1 MQLLAGGH
9 MNSRTLPIENA
20 DLVQPPARA
29 LLTDRY
35 LWWLAANPARICA
48 IGIALVAALQLLAY
62 WPGLMQVDATLQ
74 YDQAISGQFEDW
86 HPPLMAWLWRQ
97 ILPIWPGPAP
107 MLLLQATLYWGGFGI
122 LIAWALRQKRAE
134 LAFAI
139 LACALMPISVARL
152 GSILKDCLM
161 AGALLMATALIAWT
175 WRSKHAGLRLLAA
188 MLIVFAAAMR
198 ANAFMAGA
206 PLLVM
211 LLPEACRRTRL
222 RFVAAAVAT
231 TLALASVIPLSNKL
245 LDARNS
251 DPFLSLIIFD
261 MGGITAK
268 SSVNVFPAM
277 PLRDPVAA
285 NRQCYTPRQWDGY
298 GWWGAP
304 LCPINFDRV
313 RAAFSASG
321 QSPSQAWIAAIAAH
335 PIAYAEH
342 RLAHFNLSVRFLSL
356 WRIKQPLWNSSRTH
370 YLEYQKA
377 PNLLLSAFNFAGSR
391 NAEWPLGWPVVAMGV
406 AAGVIL
412 LGRRLRSQMIAVPL
426 AWSCLFYGGGY
437 LLVGVAAELRYHMWT
452 TMAGM
457 IAGAMVVADIATT
470 PAITRKQLFGA
481 AAPLIVILVL
491 AIGARLLLVPGGFI
505 DIV

>member
-1 MQLLAGGH
+1 MELRAGGH

-20 DLVQPPARA
+20 DLVQPPAQTSLISKCKR
-29 LLTDRY
+29 
-35 LWWLAANPARICA
+35 WLAAHPGRTCA
-48 IGIALVAALQLLAY
+48 IGMALVAALQLLAY

-74 YDQAISGQFEDW
+74 YDQAISGQFDDW
-86 HPPLMAWLWRQ
+86 HPPLLAWLWRQ
-97 ILPIWPGPAP
+97 FLPIWPGPAP
-107 MLLLQATLYWGGFGI
+107 MLLLQAALYWGGFAI
-122 LIAWALRQKRAE
+122 LIAWACREKRTE

-161 AGALLMATALIAWT
+161 AGALLMAAALIAWT
-175 WRSKHAGLRLLAA
+175 WHRKHAGLRLLAA
-188 MLIVFAAAMR
+188 MLIVFAAATR

-211 LLPEACRRTRL
+211 LLPEACRRTRVRL
-222 RFVAAAVAT
+222 VAAAVAAT
-231 TLALASVIPLSNKL
+231 CALALVIPASNKL
-245 LDARNS
+245 LDARAS

-261 MGGITAK
+261 MGGITAN
-268 SSVNVFPAM
+268 SGANAFPAM
-277 PLRDPVAA
+277 PITDPVAA

-298 GWWGAP
+298 GWWAAP

-313 RAAFSASG
+313 RAAFAASG
-321 QSPSQAWIAAIAAH
+321 QSPVQAWIAAIEAH
-335 PIAYAEH
+335 PVAYAEH

-356 WRIKQPLWNSSRTH
+356 WTIRQPLWNSSRTH

-377 PNLLLSAFNFAGSR
+377 PDLLLSAFNFAGSR
-391 NAEWPLGWPVVAMGV
+391 NAQWPLGWPIVAMAM

-412 LGRRLRSQMIAVPL
+412 LERHLRSRVIAVPL
-426 AWSCLFYGGGY
+426 AMSCLFYGGGY

-457 IAGAMVVADIATT
+457 IAGALAAADIATS
-470 PAITRKQLFGA
+470 PAITRRQIFRA
-481 AAPLIVILVL
+481 AAPLIIILVL
-491 AIGARLLLVPGGFI
+491 AIIARLLVVPGGFI
-505 DIV
+505 DTV